1 MTGQIGKDANFKSDY
16 HTDDYNFEAYK
27 PKNSRDEGLVYCKN
41 DSGVEIDGFLFF
53 PESVEADE
61 SYARREYTRTK
72 IMSGGEFV
80 TRGQYVPKAF
90 NFKTSLDIDPAMPT
104 MYDKVF
110 EVMENKPCEVLSPY
124 MGDLFLAEVTIQKTH
139 PKASP
144 HTLELEIKVKEIANP
159 KTRTIGD
166 AVIEYPS
173 TTSVSP
179 FFTVNPLTV
188 ISAFFLNSS
197 SHIIFPSSCI
207 VPIVFK
213 YVFAFDCIVIVA
225 PTPSPF
231 TAIV

>member
-173 TTSVSP
+173 TTSVSEKAISVKDVSTYTP
-179 FFTVNPLTV
+179 KTPEESEREQITYDLKFKDKNGKVYQNPY
-188 ISAFFLNSS
+188 
-197 SHIIFPSSCI
+197 
-207 VPIVFK
+207 K
-213 YVFAFDCIVIVA
+213 EGQ
-225 PTPSPF
+225 
-231 TAIV
+231 